1 MSIAMNPLWAITPVI
16 GLVAIAAMFWAR
28 VKLRQEGEWI
38 RDTAKGFDKIS
49 TLVSSTRS
57 EVLICLDRLRAMSS
71 STPQR

>member
-28 VKLRQEGEWI
+28 VKLHQEGEWI